1 MPIRALSFIAIILL
15 AAAPALAA
23 ADLGPGDVAAGRVF
37 AQQFC
42 SDCHNIVSRRNP
54 LLSILGAPDFYLVAN
69 AKTTTIMGLNVFLS
83 SLHRNMP
90 NLIISEEDRRNV
102 VSYIM
107 SLRAPRLEKD
117 AAGP

>member
-1 MPIRALSFIAIILL
+1 MSFLSRTLLAIGLL
-15 AAAPALAA
+15 AAAPALAG

-37 AQQFC
+37 ALQSC

-54 LLSILGAPDFYLVAN
+54 LLSILGAPDFDLVAN

-83 SLHRNMP
+83 SPHRNMP

-107 SLRAPRLEKD
+107 SLREPRSAKD
-117 AAGP
+117 AARP